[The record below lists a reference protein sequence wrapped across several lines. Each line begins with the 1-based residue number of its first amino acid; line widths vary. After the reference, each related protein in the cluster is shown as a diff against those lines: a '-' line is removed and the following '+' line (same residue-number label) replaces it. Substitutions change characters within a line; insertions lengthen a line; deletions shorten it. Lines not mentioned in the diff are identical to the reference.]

1 MNPTY
6 EEFLDEITLELISI
20 KGNSV
25 NSSIIGE
32 YFIFY
37 IDSTQ
42 LSQFKKSLYDHLLKY
57 NTYSYV
63 YNYFKNYI
71 LGFIGGGGVPPI
83 SGSGVEPP
91 PTYKVQDKIIIG

>member
-1 MNPTY
+1 MPTY
-6 EEFLDEITLELISI
+6 SQFLNDLTNELISI

-25 NSSIIGE
+25 NSKISGE

-37 IDSTQ
+37 IGSVQ
-42 LSQFKKSLYDHLLKY
+42 ISQFKLSLYDQLLKF

-63 YNYFKNYI
+63 YKYFKNYI
-71 LGFIGGGGVPPI
+71 LGFIGGGGTPPV

-91 PTYKVQDKIIIG
+91 PTYKIQNKIVIG